1 MTELTDPWADR
12 SFLRDVQYRT
22 DANLAARQSIYSYQ
36 EPRIDLQRRVLDLA
50 APAAGETVCDVGCG
64 NGMYLAELARRGFA
78 GRVLGL
84 DLSPGMLAAAR
95 VRLDAVGSASAALST
110 GGVRSANSPSTEAAA
125 DPLEAGSP
133 TAVGPM
139 SLGLLAADAAALPL
153 RNGSADLTLAMHM
166 LYHVPDPSRAVR
178 ELRRV
183 TRPGGR
189 VVIGLNGLGHLRQLR
204 AIVAT
209 ARGDDIWGQ
218 HERLTLDDGAAMAG
232 RYFST
237 VTRHDFVSELRIPG
251 PEPVADYVRSMS
263 GTQHSA
269 DPDRLV
275 ASVVARFPAAPGAAF
290 TITTHAGC
298 LICTP

>member
-1 MTELTDPWADR
+1 MTKLTDPWADR

-22 DANLAARQSIYSYQ
+22 DANLAARQSMYSYQ
-36 EPRIDLQRRVLDLA
+36 HPHIDLQGRVIDLA

-64 NGMYLAELARRGFA
+64 NGTYLAELARRGFA

-84 DLSPGMLAAAR
+84 DMSLGMLAAAR
-95 VRLDAVGSASAALST
+95 DRLGTVAAV
-110 GGVRSANSPSTEAAA
+110 
-125 DPLEAGSP
+125 
-133 TAVGPM
+133 
-139 SLGLLAADAAALPL
+139 GLLAADATALPL
-153 RNGSADLTLAMHM
+153 PDGAVDLTLAMHM
-166 LYHVPDPSRAVR
+166 LYHVPDPSQAVR

-204 AIVAT
+204 EAVAA
-209 ARGDDIWGQ
+209 ARGDDVWGQ
-218 HERLTLDDGAAMAG
+218 HERLTLDAGEALAG

-237 VTRHDFVSELRIPG
+237 VTRHDFVSELRIPD

-269 DPDRLV
+269 DPERLV
-275 ASVVARFPAAPGAAF
+275 AAVVSRLPAAPGAVF
-290 TITTHAGC
+290 TVTTHAGC
-298 LICTP
+298 LICTV